1 MRYSKKPYDY
11 EYLEDYK
18 SSGIDNF
25 FVYKKQ
31 EKPVLPK
38 SKQSYSKVNKS
49 YLGKSHPKFYRF

>member
-1 MRYSKKPYDY
+1 METGKKLYCY

-25 FVYKKQ
+25 FVYKNK

-38 SKQSYSKVNKS
+38 AKNSYSKINKS

>member
-1 MRYSKKPYDY
+1 MHYSKKLYCY

-18 SSGIDNF
+18 NDSNNLLF
-25 FVYKKQ
+25 YKKQ

-38 SKQSYSKVNKS
+38 SKESFSKVNKS

>member
-1 MRYSKKPYDY
+1 MRYSKKLYDY

-18 SSGIDNF
+18 NDSDNF

>member
-1 MRYSKKPYDY
+1 METGKKLYCY

-18 SSGIDNF
+18 NDSNNL

-38 SKQSYSKVNKS
+38 SKESFSKVNKS